1 MVLYADQTFT
11 AESLVT
17 QMGSIKAGVSVV
29 TFDEKDSMEA
39 LESALTSSKAKGLI
53 FSPDTEADGSDRKT
67 FLQKLMP
74 ELATMYSG
82 QELSLAKFPNL
93 KHVVQTGHSAMRGVN
108 KFRDLPVYA
117 NPAMSTR

>member
-29 TFDEKDSMEA
+29 TFDEKDSMDA
-39 LESALTSSKAKGLI
+39 LESTLASSNARGLI

-74 ELATMYSG
+74 ELSTMYSG
-82 QELSLAKFPNL
+82 
-93 KHVVQTGHSAMRGVN
+93 
-108 KFRDLPVYA
+108 
-117 NPAMSTR
+117 